1 MKAKELTLIHT
12 SPARVLQRYNQGDTK
27 NCIFYA
33 WAWALA
39 WNAGDIMSESAI
51 LKMADRIKPW
61 KPSVKIPAIYKEVS
75 KYYDMHSIRED
86 WSPYLKRW
94 WGILVYIRG
103 GRDFWMDVSDG
114 KLDGDTLPS
123 DWFDH
128 QLWIHEI
135 DGKIIAE
142 NTWASLQSFDITWK
156 LNNLR
161 EEGVIVGM
169 GYIFTKKVV

>member
-1 MKAKELTLIHT
+1 MKANLPLITT

-33 WAWALA
+33 FAWCLA
-39 WNAGDIMSESAI
+39 WNTGDIMSESAI
-51 LKMADRIKPW
+51 LRMADRIKPW
-61 KPSVKIPAIYKEVS
+61 KPSVKLPAIHKEVE

-103 GRDFWMDVSDG
+103 GKDFWMDVSDG
-114 KLDGDTLPS
+114 KLEGNPKPS

-128 QLWIHEI
+128 SLWIHEV

-156 LNNLR
+156 LNDLR
-161 EEGVIVGM
+161 EKSVIVGM